1 MSSNINSSY
10 FLKWTNG
17 SKLLY
22 FKLCPQTVFLVIIYQ
37 VISSNG
43 PMVES
48 YFKLFPQ
55 TWLLSWGKEPR
66 VVTKC
71 SSAEQIFTMD
81 WVITELV
88 LATQKQV
95 FENEQCFFLFFFC
108 FFYFFI
114 ALRTM
119 LDRTGCRLPC
129 EHISLLPFILKDH
142 VSIRL
147 KRLCL
152 LPFHHKQ
159 YFLRWTLGVQC
170 QRKSPRWNYE

>member
-1 MSSNINSSY
+1 MVASYYISNYVLKHY
-10 FLKWTNG
+10 FQ
-17 SKLLY
+17 LL
-22 FKLCPQTVFLVIIYQ
+22 
-37 VISSNG
+37 
-43 PMVES
+43 

-55 TWLLSWGKEPR
+55 MDQWQKVISSYFPKHDPCPREKSHAWCRSAPQLSR
-66 VVTKC
+66 
-71 SSAEQIFTMD
+71 SSQ
-81 WVITELV
+81 WTESSLSSSWRRKSKF
-88 LATQKQV
+88 LKTNNA
-95 FENEQCFFLFFFC
+95 FYCWFFL
-108 FFYFFI
+108 FYFFI

-159 YFLRWTLGVQC
+159 YFLR
-170 QRKSPRWNYE
+170 